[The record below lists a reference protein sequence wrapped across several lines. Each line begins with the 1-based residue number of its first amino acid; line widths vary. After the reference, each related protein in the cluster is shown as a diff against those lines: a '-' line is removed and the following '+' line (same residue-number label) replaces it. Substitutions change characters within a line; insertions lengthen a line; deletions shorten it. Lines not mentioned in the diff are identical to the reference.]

1 VSHVS
6 PANEH
11 PARWWSSRQG
21 WAGALSLAIVGLVG
35 LVMMYHP
42 MLFSRFARIQT
53 AADDPRL
60 INYLLEHSYLWIIG
74 KPSHRS
80 FWDIPFFYP
89 ARNVAAFSD
98 TLLTVAPLYW
108 AYRVLGFLPDSAF
121 QLWMLT
127 VAALNYLAGYWLLRL
142 GFGRGVLGSICGAFL
157 FAFAAAR
164 TTEVEHQ
171 QLAPQVYTVLTLLA
185 LIRIFRERPRHPM
198 VALAWWSIAGLSLA
212 AQFYASFY
220 LGWFLVLALE
230 FAAFWGLIVPRYR
243 SVLIAVIRQ
252 HWQAIG
258 WAAVFSALAIRPLLA
273 HYLLAASETGLRTY
287 YGDVALSIP
296 DWRAWVNMGP
306 HSWLYGWVPRLE
318 LFHGQALEQSKRRG
332 LGVLTTVLC
341 LAGLNARRHE
351 PAVRLA
357 ALVLVCLPLAL
368 TRFHRQLG
376 EGILLGVWVTGA
388 IELAWRD
395 RPESDR
401 RALGW
406 LILLLT
412 PVVFPGEALGQ
423 ALFLAA
429 FAYMTGQIPPSS
441 RRNVCQLAIAPVLL
455 GLPFWISHGHR
466 RLALAVAGGSLLVAE
481 VRPLRAGRGPA
492 PRSLILAAA
501 VVVASQWIF
510 PGDVSYWRYV
520 VHLVPGGQ
528 ALRAV
533 ARGLILAIIP
543 AALGLACFF
552 DQLWER
558 PRRWAAAW
566 GLGLFCLLEQGVT
579 TSSFD
584 KAVQRR
590 AVAEMAGRVDPRWR
604 CFYHGFFVRE
614 RRPDTPVNE
623 HHLLAM
629 WAEIQTGVPTV
640 NGYSG
645 APPPGWLPL
654 YQADVFGDSDLPRL
668 DRVLRDWA
676 TRHSLRLEEIGLVIS
691 RDP

>member
-6 PANEH
+6 PVHGN
-11 PARWWSSRQG
+11 PAQWWSSLRSWTG
-21 WAGALSLAIVGLVG
+21 PLGLALVGLVG

-42 MLFSRFARIQT
+42 MWFSGFARIQT

-60 INYLLEHSYLWIIG
+60 INYLLEHSYLWITG

-89 ARNVAAFSD
+89 ARNVAAYSD

-108 AYRVLGFLPDSAF
+108 TYRVLGFLPDTAF

-127 VAALNYLAGYWLLRL
+127 VAALNYLAGYCLLRF

-185 LIRIFRERPRHPM
+185 LIRIFRDRSRHPL
-198 VALAWWSIAGLSLA
+198 VALAWWSMAGLSLV

-230 FAAFWGLIVPRYR
+230 FAACWGLIVPRYR

-252 HWQAIG
+252 HWQAMG
-258 WAAVFSALAIRPLLA
+258 WAAVFSVLAIRPLLA
-273 HYLLAASETGLRTY
+273 HYLLAASETGLREFHR
-287 YGDVALSIP
+287 DVATSIP
-296 DWRAWVNMGP
+296 DWRAWVYLGP

-318 LFHGQALEQSKRRG
+318 LFHGQPLEQSKRRG
-332 LGVLTTVLC
+332 LGVLTTVLS
-341 LAGLNARRHE
+341 LAGLYARRQE
-351 PAVRLA
+351 PVVRLA
-357 ALVLVCLPLAL
+357 GLVLVSLLLAL
-368 TRFHRQLG
+368 TRFHRQLS
-376 EGILLGVWVTGA
+376 EGILLGVWGTCA

-395 RPESDR
+395 RPGADR

-412 PVVFPGEALGQ
+412 PIVFPGEALGP

-429 FAYMTGQIPPSS
+429 FAYLTGALGAGSV
-441 RRNVCQLAIAPVLL
+441 RNVCQLAIAPVLL

-481 VRPLRAGRGPA
+481 VGPIRAGRGPA

-501 VVVASQWIF
+501 IVVASLWIF
-510 PGDVSYWRYV
+510 PNDVFYWRYV

-533 ARGLILAIIP
+533 ARGLLLAIIP
-543 AALGLACFF
+543 AALGLACCF

-558 PRRWAAAW
+558 PRRWALVC
-566 GLGLFCLLEQGVT
+566 GLGLICLVEQGVT

-584 KAVQRR
+584 KAAQRL
-590 AVAEMAGRVDPRWR
+590 AVADLAGRVDPRWR
-604 CFYHGFFVRE
+604 CFYHGFFVSE
-614 RRPDTPVNE
+614 RRPDTPINE

-654 YQADVFGDSDLPRL
+654 YQADVLGDPDLPRVARAL
-668 DRVLRDWA
+668 KDWA
-676 TRHSLRLEEIGLVIS
+676 TRHSLRIEEIGLVITH
-691 RDP
+691 DP

>member
-1 VSHVS
+1 VL
-6 PANEH
+6 
-11 PARWWSSRQG
+11 G
-21 WAGALSLAIVGLVG
+21 LAILGLAG

-60 INYLLEHSYLWIIG
+60 INYLLEHSYLWITRE
-74 KPSHRS
+74 PAHRS

-89 ARNVAAFSD
+89 ARNVTAFSD

-108 AYRVLGFLPDSAF
+108 AYRVLGFLPDTAF

-127 VAALNYLAGYWLLRL
+127 VAALNCLAGYWLLRI
-142 GFGRGVLGSICGAFL
+142 GFGRGVLGAICGAFL

-171 QLAPQVYTVLTLLA
+171 QLAPQVYTVVTLLA
-185 LIRIFRERPRHPM
+185 LIRIFRDRPRHPL
-198 VALAWWSIAGLSLA
+198 VALAWWSIAGLSLV

-230 FAAFWGLIVPRYR
+230 FAAVWGLILPRYR
-243 SVLIAVIRQ
+243 SVLIEVVRQ

-273 HYLLAASETGLRTY
+273 HYLLAASQTGLREY
-287 YGDVALSIP
+287 NRDVAISIP
-296 DWRAWVNMGP
+296 DWRAWVYMGP

-341 LAGLNARRHE
+341 LAGLDARRHE

-357 ALVLVCLPLAL
+357 GWVMVCLLVAL
-368 TRFHRQLG
+368 TRFHRQFC
-376 EGILLGVWVTGA
+376 EGILLGVWVTCA

-395 RPESDR
+395 RPGRDR

-412 PVVFPGEALGQ
+412 PVVFPGEALGP
-423 ALFLAA
+423 ALFLAV
-429 FAYMTGQIPPSS
+429 FAYMTGQIPGGS
-441 RRNVCQLAIAPVLL
+441 RRNICQLLIGVVLL

-466 RLALAVAGGSLLVAE
+466 RLALAVAGVSLLVAE
-481 VRPLRAGRGPA
+481 VRPLRAGRGTA

-501 VVVASQWIF
+501 VVVASLWVF
-510 PGDVSYWRYV
+510 PGDVSYWGYV
-520 VHLVPGGQ
+520 AHLVPGGQ

-533 ARGLILAIIP
+533 ARGLLLAIIP

-552 DQLWER
+552 DQPWER
-558 PRRWAAAW
+558 PRRWALAC
-566 GLGLFCLLEQGVT
+566 GLGLICLLEQGVT

-584 KAVQRR
+584 KATQRR
-590 AVAEMAGRVDPRWR
+590 AVAELAGRVDPRWR
-604 CFYHGFFVRE
+604 CFYHGFFVSHRS
-614 RRPDTPVNE
+614 PDTPVNE

-629 WAEIQTGVPTV
+629 WAEIQTGVSTV

-654 YQADVFGDSDLPRL
+654 YQADVLGESDVLRV
-668 DRVLRDWA
+668 DRALRDWA
-676 TRHSLRLEEIGLVIS
+676 TRHSLRREEIGLVIS
-691 RDP
+691 HDP